1 MRFGRSVH
9 LHAPCDHHDQ
19 AEKSELAML
28 VVLLNQDRYSYQIS
42 PGRRS
47 CVRRHP
53 SVLDI
58 SCLLA
63 YFSRKFDYAF
73 NSSTQ

>member
-1 MRFGRSVH
+1 MRYRRSAH
-9 LHAPCDHHDQ
+9 LHAPCDHDGQ
-19 AEKSELAML
+19 AEKSELALL
-28 VVLLNQDRYSYQIS
+28 VALLNRDRYSYQIS
-42 PGRRS
+42 PGHRS
-47 CVRRHP
+47 CLHRHP

-63 YFSRKFDYAF
+63 YFSHEFDYAL